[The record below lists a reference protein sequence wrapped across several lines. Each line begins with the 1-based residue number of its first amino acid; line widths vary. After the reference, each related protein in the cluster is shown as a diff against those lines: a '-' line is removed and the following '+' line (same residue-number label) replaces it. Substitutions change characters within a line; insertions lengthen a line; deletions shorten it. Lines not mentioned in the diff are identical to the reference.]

1 MVNRHMKIHWT
12 LLMNMEMQNQMW
24 YHLIPIR
31 MAIIKRPQITYTGK
45 DVEKRK
51 FSHTAVGN
59 ENECNHDGKQYGD
72 FSENKNLKID
82 LSYDLA
88 ILFLDPA
95 INPK

>member
-1 MVNRHMKIHWT
+1 
-12 LLMNMEMQNQMW
+12 
-24 YHLIPIR
+24 